1 MTLIIDMHVHTKT
14 HSSDSMLDPQ
24 ELIDNVPSMALNGLN
39 ISEHDRVWDKHK
51 IVDYTNQNLPFFCS
65 FGIEVATDYGHV
77 VAIGLTEY
85 ISGIH
90 KLEKLREE
98 IDKVG
103 GFIFIAHPFR
113 YKFDKVT
120 AMRSGAEKFVM
131 SPKEASKL
139 PVFDLVHGIEI
150 ANGGNTLQENHFAY
164 EVASYLNLT
173 IVGGSDAHSL
183 SGLGYYATKIN
194 ANIGSQS
201 ELIESLHSGA
211 TEVVTLNQDKNVYDQ
226 YMPTVK

>member
-1 MTLIIDMHVHTKT
+1 MNLIIDMHVHTKT

-24 ELIDNVPSMALNGLN
+24 ELIENLPNMALNGIN

-51 IVDYTNQNLPFFCS
+51 IVDYKNQKLPFFCS

-77 VAIGLTEY
+77 VALGLTEY

-90 KLEKLREE
+90 KLETLRNE

-120 AMRSGAEKFVM
+120 AMRSGAEKFDL

-150 ANGGNTLQENHFAY
+150 ANGGNTNKENHFAK
-164 EVASYLNLT
+164 EVSSYLNLT

-194 ANIGSQS
+194 ANIESQS
-201 ELIESLHSGA
+201 ELIASLRNGL
-211 TEVVTLNQDKNVYDQ
+211 TEVVTLNQKKNVYDQ